1 MTDEQTPEAQL
12 AASIKDEKF
21 REEMRQ
27 RTDPNA
33 TQWQALDQSVQK
45 QEKRVSEYSH
55 EIDKRKNL
63 GPDLLET
70 ERQLSDAQ
78 DARDAHLAMGRPGIF
93 SRKEREAYD
102 TELTNLAGD
111 VSTFQKHLVE
121 LARKS
126 DPERIEQLQV
136 RMQEK
141 QQALQESLEQR
152 QGIAKLPSEEQGAS
166 QKAEDKQRAPFLMQD
181 QIEKAM
187 NAWSPDVRLEA
198 REKQEDLN
206 WTRQLEQDQ
215 QAVRQQVG
223 RNPTDE
229 EMHAYQ
235 AERKQQQTKQGQ
247 RSAQGM

>member
-33 TQWQALDQSVQK
+33 TQWQALDESVQK

-78 DARDAHLAMGRPGIF
+78 DARDAHLASGRPGIF

-102 TELTNLAGD
+102 TGLASLAGE
-111 VSTFQKHLVE
+111 VSTYQKHLVD
-121 LARKS
+121 LAKKS
-126 DPERIEQLQV
+126 DPERIEQLQI

-141 QQALQESLEQR
+141 QQALQESLERR
-152 QGIAKLPSEEQGAS
+152 QGIAKLPSEEQGDS
-166 QKAEDKQRAPFLMQD
+166 QKSENTQRAPFSMQD

-187 NAWSPDVRLEA
+187 NSWSPNSHLEG

-206 WTRQLEQDQ
+206 WARQLEQDQ
-215 QAVRQQVG
+215 LAVRQRVG

-235 AERKQQQTKQGQ
+235 AEREQQQAKQGQ
-247 RSAQGM
+247 RSAQSL

>member
-12 AASIKDEKF
+12 AAALKDEKF

-27 RTDPNA
+27 RTDPDA
-33 TQWQALDQSVQK
+33 TRWQSWDESVKK

-55 EIDKRKNL
+55 EIDKRLNL

-70 ERQLSDAQ
+70 ERQLTEAQ
-78 DARDAHLAMGRPGIF
+78 DARDAHLGQGRPGIF
-93 SRKEREAYD
+93 ARKEREAYD
-102 TELTNLAGD
+102 AQLAELNGD
-111 VSTFQKHLVE
+111 VSSYQKHLVE

-166 QKAEDKQRAPFLMQD
+166 QKAEDKQRAPFSMQD
-181 QIEKAM
+181 QIDKAM
-187 NAWSPDVRLEA
+187 NAWSPNVQLEG

-206 WTRQLEQDQ
+206 WARQLEQDQ
-215 QAVRQQVG
+215 LAVRQRVG

-235 AERKQQQTKQGQ
+235 AEREQQQTKQGQ